1 MASKLHK
8 QKILYIFEF
17 FCYNMKELY
26 EERKSEIMKR
36 LETLAG
42 VHTHTCTFSEL
53 VVKATSLFVVYKKEP
68 KLW

>member
-1 MASKLHK
+1 
-8 QKILYIFEF
+8 
-17 FCYNMKELY
+17 MKELY

-53 VVKATSLFVVYKKEP
+53 VVKTTSLFVVYKKEP